1 MYQAKTSGRNTLL
14 FFDPQMQASITARV
28 ALEADLRLA
37 LAENQF
43 KLYYQ
48 PQVYHNRQVIG
59 AEVLIRW
66 QHPVRGLV
74 ASADFIPLA
83 EETGLILP
91 IGQWVM
97 EAACAR
103 IKVWEGNVH
112 TRDLQLAVNVS
123 ARQFRQA
130 NFVEQVSQVLR
141 RNAINPDRLKLEFTE
156 SLVLDDI
163 DDSIRKMNAL
173 REIGGAL
180 FHG

>member
-14 FFDPQMQASITARV
+14 FFDPQMQASITARI

-37 LAENQF
+37 LAEGQF
-43 KLYYQ
+43 RLFYQ

-59 AEVLIRW
+59 AEVLILW

-74 ASADFIPLA
+74 APADFIPLA

-91 IGQWVM
+91 MGQWVL
-97 EAACAR
+97 EAACAQLK
-103 IKVWEGNVH
+103 IWEGNLR
-112 TRDLQLAVNVS
+112 TRHLQLAVNVS

-141 RNAINPDRLKLEFTE
+141 RNAINPDRLKLELTE

-163 DDSIRKMNAL
+163 DDSIQ
-173 REIGGAL
+173 
-180 FHG
+180 